1 MAERAYGS
9 DDKAARRRVILRAAA
24 ELFSTGAGELPTVA
38 EIAVR
43 AGLAKGTT
51 YLYFRTKE
59 AIFSTVLLEGWGE
72 VFDLA
77 DEVFGAA
84 SGKQSALTTDFLARL
99 SSHLERCPE
108 LLRLDALGH
117 AVLKARLPPEERRA
131 LAAAYDDRLTR
142 SGAALDRA
150 LALPLGR
157 GERLLARTYALI
169 RGLWQSFDEAQAD
182 RLSVGITFSS
192 ELGEALDEYWR
203 GALGRKLGAPHKVA
217 SNR

>member
-1 MAERAYGS
+1 MAERAYGR

-24 ELFSTGAGELPTVA
+24 ELFRTGAGELPTMTD
-38 EIAVR
+38 IAVC

-72 VFDLA
+72 VFDLV

-84 SGKQSALTTDFLARL
+84 SGTPSALTTDFLARL
-99 SSHLERCPE
+99 AGYLERHPE

-142 SGAALDRA
+142 SGATLDGA

-182 RLSVGITFSS
+182 RPRVGIAFYS
-192 ELGEALDEYWR
+192 ELREALDEYWR
-203 GALGRKLGAPHKVA
+203 GALGDKPDAPVEAA
-217 SNR
+217 SNP